1 MLGSVVPADWSK
13 EFEMPK
19 QKDLK
24 RIVRARMQKTG
35 ESYTTARA
43 QVTKKRQPKGAPIP
57 PDLAAIAGMSDDA
70 VRSKTGKTWRQWV
83 VALDALDAVALE
95 HKQIARK
102 LQVDFDVSP
111 WWSQTVTVAY
121 ERIRG
126 LRDTGQ
132 RRGGGYDVNK
142 SKTVPVAIGALY
154 DAFSSRKRGHWLGDA
169 ELRVRTATR
178 EKSMRLDWH
187 DGTRVDVYFWEKG
200 PAKSQVQLQH
210 RGFPAKA
217 AADRARAE
225 WTSRLQAL
233 ASYLRA

>member
-1 MLGSVVPADWSK
+1 LLGSVVPADWSK

-142 SKTVPVAIGALY
+142 SKTLPVPIGELY
-154 DAFSSRKRGHWLGDA
+154 KAFGARLRKRWLGDVDLTVKKA
-169 ELRVRTATR
+169 SV
-178 EKSMRLDWH
+178 EKSMRITWD
-187 DGTRVDVYFWEKG
+187 DGSPLDVYFWDKG
-200 PAKSQVQLQH
+200 PHKSQVQLQH
-210 RGFPAKA
+210 RQHATKA
-217 AADRARAE
+217 AADERRAY
-225 WTSRLQAL
+225 WTEKLAAL
-233 ASYLRA
+233 SDLLR